1 MTTTSR
7 TIVTTHE
14 TSTESDDFEDDP
26 VKQSTAASSVTPT
39 THNATPVPST
49 ATDVECDEMWRYYP
63 DPGNCKGF
71 IQCVW
76 GKPKK
81 MPCAKKIL
89 TCIHGTC

>member
-39 THNATPVPST
+39 THNATLVPST
-49 ATDVECDEMWRYYP
+49 
-63 DPGNCKGF
+63 GNISSSFAVITSASQIGAF
-71 IQCVW
+71 GAV
-76 GKPKK
+76 
-81 MPCAKKIL
+81 ASL
-89 TCIHGTC
+89 